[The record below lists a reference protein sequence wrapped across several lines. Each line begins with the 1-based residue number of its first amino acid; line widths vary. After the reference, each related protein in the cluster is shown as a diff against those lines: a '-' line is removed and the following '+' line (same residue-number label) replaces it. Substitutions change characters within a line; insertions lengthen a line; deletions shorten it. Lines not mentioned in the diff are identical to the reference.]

1 MGQDRRTFVAFDQ
14 YQRYETISRII
25 NYYRGQK
32 SSKVFRILELGANE
46 HKDMRLFLP
55 DDEILF
61 TDIVLTETM
70 KNDPDFQ
77 QADGTALP
85 FEDKSFD
92 FVFAADV
99 LEHIPNQK
107 RERFLSEACR
117 VAEKCAI
124 LSFPFQSSDVVDAEM
139 RVNSYYKA
147 ISGQN
152 FIWLYEH
159 SINGLPKTEEI
170 ENILNQLNCC
180 YFSFTH
186 GDIKTWEKMWYC
198 VFDAIF
204 APETLEYHENID
216 HYYNC
221 NLYIGDI
228 SESCYRAY
236 YVISEEELSGL
247 NQYISGMWV
256 QSVHEKIEFLK
267 ILFQA
272 HKHIHPLFMQ
282 DRMHRELTDKEVHI
296 QNLTAI
302 HDAAQAQ
309 WAAQEE
315 QYRQR
320 QRADA
325 EALADKEV
333 HIQNLTAMY
342 DASEKQWA
350 AREEQYQQRQR
361 SDADTLAEKET
372 QLRQYEQQR
381 EADSQ
386 KLAEQ
391 EQQLERYRVQ
401 RESDVRILAQAEQ
414 QCAEIGKELAH
425 YQQHYHAAI
434 NQREELKQQLAQA
447 QYAYKVISNA
457 FFWKITKPFR
467 AALDMVK
474 SLMKRNR
481 YTHLLGKGLKCW
493 KENGFAY
500 TWKKVQDRRHHRQ
513 DFEKAKQ
520 PLFTLKELEQQEK
533 DVFQKNIKFSV
544 LVPLYNTP
552 ERFLHEMIQSVLDQ
566 TYGNW
571 ELCMADGSD
580 RQHKEVER
588 ICKSYMRKDS
598 RVQYKKLEQNL
609 GISEN
614 TNACIEM
621 ATGDY
626 IALLDHDDLLHPAA
640 LHEVMKAICEQSA
653 DFIYTDENTF
663 HEKPEDAY
671 CPHFKPDFAPDTLR
685 SYNYICHLTVFQRA
699 LIEQLGEAFRAKCD
713 GSQDY
718 DLVLR
723 LTEKAEHIVHIPEI
737 LYYWRSHGISVASD
751 ITAKPYTIMAA
762 KLALTEHLER
772 IGLNGVILDARIPS
786 TYRIAYEIKDT
797 PLVSI
802 IIPNKDH
809 VDDLRKCIESIQ
821 TKSTYSNW
829 EIVIVENNSVERET
843 FDYYE
848 ELQRDRRIQ
857 VVFWEGPFNY
867 SAINNFGMEYTQ
879 GTHLLLLNN
888 DVEIITA
895 DWIEEMLM
903 FSQRNDVGAVGAM
916 LYYPDETVQHAGV
929 ILGIGGVGGHAHKYF
944 RRGDNGYMSRM
955 AIVQNY
961 TAVTAACMMI
971 RREVWDTVNGLD
983 ESFAVAFNDVDLCM
997 RIRRA
1002 GYLIVWTPY
1011 AELYHYE
1018 SRSRGL
1024 EDTPEKQRRFSEEV
1038 RRFQTRWAK
1047 ELEKGDPYYNPNFT
1061 LDREDFSLR

>member
-61 TDIVLTETM
+61 TDIVLTEAM

-99 LEHIPNQK
+99 LEHIPDQK
-107 RERFLSEACR
+107 RGKFLSEACR
-117 VAEKCAI
+117 VAKRCAI

-147 ISGQN
+147 ISGQD

-170 ENILNQLNCC
+170 ENILNQLNCY

-221 NLYIGDI
+221 NLYKGDI
-228 SESCYRAY
+228 SESCYRAF
-236 YVISEEELSGL
+236 YVISEEELSEL

-256 QSVHEKIEFLK
+256 QSTHEKIEFLK

-282 DRMHRELTDKEVHI
+282 DRMHKELTDKEVHI
-296 QNLTAI
+296 QNLTAM

-315 QYRQR
+315 QYQ
-320 QRADA
+320 QQQQADA
-325 EALADKEV
+325 EV
-333 HIQNLTAMY
+333 
-342 DASEKQWA
+342 
-350 AREEQYQQRQR
+350 
-361 SDADTLAEKET
+361 LAEKDT
-372 QLRQYEQQR
+372 QLRQYEQQQA
-381 EADSQ
+381 ADMQ
-386 KLAEQ
+386 RLAEQ
-391 EQQLERYRVQ
+391 EEQLERYRVQ
-401 RESDVRILAQAEQ
+401 QKTFRQELEAQSAQIEQYQAQQESGERLLAEVRQKCDET
-414 QCAEIGKELAH
+414 GKELAH

-467 AALDMVK
+467 AVLDMVK

-520 PLFTLKELEQQEK
+520 PLFTLKELEQQKK

-640 LHEVMKAICEQSA
+640 LHEVIKAICEQDA

-685 SYNYICHLTVFQRA
+685 ANNYICHLTVFCRELLEKA
-699 LIEQLGEAFRAKCD
+699 GLFRAECD
-713 GSQDY
+713 GSQDF
-718 DLVLR
+718 DMVLR
-723 LTEKAEHIVHIPEI
+723 LTEQAKKIVHIPHI
-737 LYYWRSHGISVASD
+737 LYYWRAHGNSVASD
-751 ITAKPYTIMAA
+751 VGAKPYVIEAA
-762 KLALTEHLER
+762 HRAVQDHLER
-772 IGLNGVILDARIPS
+772 VGLRGTVLDTVVPS
-786 TYRIAYEIKDT
+786 MYRIRYEIEET

-802 IIPNKDH
+802 LIPNYEH
-809 VDDLRKCIESIQ
+809 MEDLKKCLTSLFSL
-821 TKSTYSNW
+821 TTYPQF
-829 EIVIVENNSVERET
+829 EVIIIENNSKCDSIFE
-843 FDYYE
+843 YYTE
-848 ELQRDRRIQ
+848 IEQQWDNLK
-857 VVFWEGPFNY
+857 VVNWSGDFNY
-867 SAINNFGMEYTQ
+867 SAINNFGARFVSGEYIV
-879 GTHLLLLNN
+879 LLNN
-888 DVEIITA
+888 DTEVISP
-895 DWIEEMLM
+895 DWIQEMLM
-903 FSQRNDVGAVGAM
+903 FAQREDVGAVGAK
-916 LYYPDETVQHAGV
+916 LYYPDDTIQHAG
-929 ILGIGGVGGHAHKYF
+929 IGIGLLTLAGHFH
-944 RRGDNGYMSRM
+944 RGFDRNHPGYMGRLIYAQDLS
-955 AIVQNY
+955 
-961 TAVTAACMMI
+961 AVTAACMML
-971 RREVWDTVNGLD
+971 RRKVWDEVGGLD
-983 ESFAVAFNDVDLCM
+983 ESYAVAFNDVDLCM
-997 RIRRA
+997 RIREA

-1018 SRSRGL
+1018 SKSRGL
-1024 EDTPEKQRRFSEEV
+1024 EDTPEKQRRFEEEV
-1038 RRFQTRWAK
+1038 KRFQTRWAK
-1047 ELEKGDPYYNPNFT
+1047 ELAEGDPYYNPNFT
-1061 LDREDFSLR
+1061 LDREDFSLK